1 MQIHHIL
8 LILWFIVVILWLV
21 NFLRDPR
28 NIRP

>member
-21 NFLRDPR
+21 NLLRDKR

>member
-8 LILWFIVVILWLV
+8 LILWFIVVILWLA
-21 NFLRDPR
+21 NFLRDKR

>member
-21 NFLRDPR
+21 NFLRDKR
-28 NIRP
+28 NIRR

>member
-21 NFLRDPR
+21 NFLRDKR

>member
-21 NFLRDPR
+21 NFLRYKR